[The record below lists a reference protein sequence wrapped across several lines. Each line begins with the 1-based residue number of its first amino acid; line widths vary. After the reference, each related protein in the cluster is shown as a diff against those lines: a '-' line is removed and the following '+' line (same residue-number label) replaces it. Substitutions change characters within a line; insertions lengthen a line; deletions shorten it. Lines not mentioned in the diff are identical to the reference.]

1 MKSMSA
7 ADLSQPKLPPQN
19 LEAEQSVLGAVL
31 LDNSAMAKAME
42 LLVEEYFYRTS
53 NRKIYRA
60 MLELSD
66 VGEVI
71 DQITLTERLKAQGE
85 IEAIGGAA
93 YLAEL
98 VQSVAS
104 SANIRYHCKIVRE
117 KALLR
122 ELIHTSTEVLTRGYE
137 GSSSIDELLD
147 FAERSVFGIVQGKL
161 DKSFTPINSII
172 KESLDLVD
180 QLSKR
185 KEHITGVPTGFYD
198 LDDITAGLQPSDLV
212 VIAGRPS
219 MGKTSLALGMA
230 THAAIKAKA
239 VVGIFSLEMSKPQIV
254 LRMLSS
260 EARVDSHRLRIGK
273 IEKEDWWRL
282 AEAAGRL
289 EQAQIFIDDTGGIT
303 VQQMRGKARRLKAEQ
318 RGLDLLIVDYLQLM
332 QGRSDS
338 ESRQQEI
345 SDISRSLKALAKEL
359 NVPIVA
365 LSQLSRAVE
374 ARKPPIPMLA
384 DLRECVTGETLVIL
398 SDGRRVPVRD
408 LVGATPEVFA
418 LSEEGRVGTAQSD
431 KVWCVGNRP
440 VFRVRLASGRAI
452 RATGNHRLLGANGWK
467 CVSELGVGDRLAIA
481 RELPEPSAT
490 ETWPDL
496 RVALLGQLIGDGS
509 YLSHQPMRYTTSS
522 EENSAI
528 VAEAAQKE
536 FGARVTRYA
545 GRRTWH
551 QLLISGNGNRWHPA
565 GVNQWLREI
574 GIFGQRSY
582 EKRIP
587 ECAFR
592 LGNVQIGLLLRHLW
606 ATDGTIT
613 PRAKG
618 RGDHAVVFSSNSQGL
633 AQDVAAL
640 LLRIGIVARLQQAQ
654 QGTYRPMHVVRV
666 SGGMD
671 QQRFL
676 DRVGA
681 FEPKKAG
688 AGKLAAALK
697 GRISNTNVDTVPIEV
712 FSQVKHAMRARGI
725 SQRQMAVMRGTSYGG
740 TSHFQFAPSRSMLAE
755 YAAILDDGVLAA
767 QATNDLFWDRIVS
780 IEQDGVEEVFDLTVP
795 GPASWLADGIV
806 SHNSGAIEQ
815 DADVVMFI
823 YREDV
828 YDENSERKGIADI
841 LVLKHRN
848 GPTGKRHLRFE
859 DRFAKFDNLDNHEDV

>member
-7 ADLSQPKLPPQN
+7 VDLSQPKLPPQN
-19 LEAEQSVLGAVL
+19 VEAEQSILGAVL

-42 LLVEEYFYRTS
+42 LLVEENFYRTS
-53 NRKIYRA
+53 HRKIYRA
-60 MLELSD
+60 MLELSE

-85 IEAIGGAA
+85 IETIGGAA

-104 SANIRYHCKIVRE
+104 SANIRYHCKIVRD

-122 ELIHTSTEVLTRGYE
+122 DLIHTSTEVLTRGYE
-137 GSSSIDELLD
+137 GTSSVDDLLD

-161 DKSFTPINSII
+161 DRSFTPINSII

-180 QLSKR
+180 KLSKR

-230 THAAIKAKA
+230 AHAAIHAGT

-260 EARVDSHRLRIGK
+260 EARVDSHGLRTGK
-273 IEKEDWWRL
+273 LLKEDWWRL

-289 EQAQIFIDDTGGIT
+289 EQAPIYIDDTGGIT
-303 VQQMRGKARRLKAEQ
+303 VQQMRGKARRLKAE

-359 NVPIVA
+359 NVPVVA

-398 SDGRRVPVRD
+398 SDGSRVPVRD
-408 LVGATPEVFA
+408 LVGATPEVLA

-431 KVWCVGNRP
+431 RVWCVGNRP
-440 VFRVRLASGRAI
+440 VFRVRLASGRVI

-467 CVSELGVGDRLAIA
+467 RVNELGVGDRLAIA

-490 ETWPDL
+490 DAWPDS

-565 GVNQWLREI
+565 GVNQWFREI

-587 ECAFR
+587 ESAFR

-618 RGDHAVVFSSNSQGL
+618 RGDHAVVFSTNSQGL
-633 AQDVAAL
+633 AQDVAGL
-640 LLRIGIVARLQQAQ
+640 LLRLGIVARLQQVQ

-681 FEPKKAG
+681 FGPKKAG
-688 AGKLAAALK
+688 ADKLAAALIGK
-697 GRISNTNVDTVPIEV
+697 VHNTNVDTVPVEV
-712 FSQVKHAMRARGI
+712 FLQVKQSMRAHGI

-740 TSHFQFAPSRSMLAE
+740 SAHFSFAPSRSMLAE

-767 QATNDLFWDRIVS
+767 QATNDLFWDRIAS
-780 IEQDGVEEVFDLTVP
+780 IEPDGKEEVFDLTVP

-828 YDENSERKGIADI
+828 YDQNSERKGIADI
-841 LVLKHRN
+841 LVSKHRN
-848 GPTGKRHLRFE
+848 GPIGRKELFFH
-859 DRFAKFDNLDNHEDV
+859 DRFAKFESLDNREVV